1 MNFVK
6 DKKGF
11 SIAEVIISLAIILI
25 VSLSALTIV
34 KAANI
39 SSLKTVS
46 CAEARSYTETVLE
59 LYKFAD
65 TKTEFDERFN
75 ELSFKDK
82 FVVEGNR
89 FEYSDNFVELVI
101 TVDFD
106 ANVFTAVGK
115 RLPDKVF
122 INVEYEKAI

>member
-82 FVVEGNR
+82 FVIEGNR
-89 FEYSDNFVELVI
+89 FAYSDNFVELVI

>member
-34 KAANI
+34 KASNI

-82 FVVEGNR
+82 FVVDGNR
-89 FEYSDNFVELVI
+89 FAYSDNFVELVI

>member
-34 KAANI
+34 KASNI

-89 FEYSDNFVELVI
+89 FAYSDNFVELVI

>member
-1 MNFVK
+1 MDFVK

-11 SIAEVIISLAIILI
+11 SIAEVIISLAVILI

-34 KAANI
+34 KASSI

-46 CAEARSYTETVLE
+46 CAETRSYTETVLE

-65 TKTEFDERFN
+65 TKTEYDERFN
-75 ELSFKDK
+75 ELSLKDK

-89 FEYSDNFVELVI
+89 FAYSDNFVELVI

-106 ANVFTAVGK
+106 ANVFPAVGK

-122 INVEYEKAI
+122 INVEYVKAI

>member
-1 MNFVK
+1 MDFVK

-11 SIAEVIISLAIILI
+11 SIAEVIISLAVILI

-34 KAANI
+34 KASNI
-39 SSLKTVS
+39 SSSKTVS
-46 CAEARSYTETVLE
+46 CAETRSYTETVLE

-75 ELSFKDK
+75 ELSFRDK

-89 FEYSDNFVELVI
+89 FAYSDNFVELVI

-106 ANVFTAVGK
+106 ANVFSAVGK

-122 INVEYEKAI
+122 INIEYEKAN

>member
-34 KAANI
+34 KSANI

-89 FEYSDNFVELVI
+89 FAYSDNFVELVI

>member
-1 MNFVK
+1 MDFVK

-11 SIAEVIISLAIILI
+11 SIAEVIISLAVILI

-34 KAANI
+34 KASNI

-46 CAEARSYTETVLE
+46 CAETRSYTETVLE

-75 ELSFKDK
+75 ELSFRDK

-89 FEYSDNFVELVI
+89 FVYSDNFVELVI

-106 ANVFTAVGK
+106 ANVFSAVGK

-122 INVEYEKAI
+122 INIEYEKAI

>member
-34 KAANI
+34 KASNI

-46 CAEARSYTETVLE
+46 CAETRSYTETVLE

>member
-1 MNFVK
+1 MDFVK

-11 SIAEVIISLAIILI
+11 SIAEVIISLAVILI

-34 KAANI
+34 KASNI

-46 CAEARSYTETVLE
+46 CAETRAYTETVLE

-75 ELSFKDK
+75 ELSFRDK

-89 FEYSDNFVELVI
+89 FAYSDNFVELVI

-106 ANVFTAVGK
+106 ANVFSAVGK

-122 INVEYEKAI
+122 INIEYEKAI

>member
-89 FEYSDNFVELVI
+89 FAYSDNFVELVI

>member
-1 MNFVK
+1 MDFVK

-11 SIAEVIISLAIILI
+11 SIAEVIISLAVILI

-34 KAANI
+34 KASSI

-46 CAEARSYTETVLE
+46 CAETRSYTETVLE

-89 FEYSDNFVELVI
+89 FAYSDNFVELVI

>member
-89 FEYSDNFVELVI
+89 FAYSDNFVELVI

-122 INVEYEKAI
+122 INVEYEKTI

>member
-82 FVVEGNR
+82 FVVEGTLLPRNK
-89 FEYSDNFVELVI
+89 
-101 TVDFD
+101 
-106 ANVFTAVGK
+106 K
-115 RLPDKVF
+115 RD
-122 INVEYEKAI
+122 

>member
-34 KAANI
+34 KASNI

>member
-34 KAANI
+34 KASNI

-65 TKTEFDERFN
+65 IKTEFDERFN

-89 FEYSDNFVELVI
+89 FAYSDNFVELVI

>member
-89 FEYSDNFVELVI
+89 FAYSDNFVELVI

-106 ANVFTAVGK
+106 ANVFTAVVK